1 MNRKVFE
8 NGNSTFIA
16 FCSQQCFGSSLIR
29 EPVFFIT
36 HLKRLSPGPGAKQ
49 VPNKYWGN
57 ECRPDRFSSVVW
69 AVSAQARSPFCLGCS
84 SPSSHCSASNSSH
97 LKSSPKDYPWATGTM
112 SSRCSKSKRLEFNA
126 FPLVTSI
133 QWLRSR
139 NMGLSCFKAA
149 QTCQCNL
156 QARTPCRIRPRPG
169 LHLKLHPCLAFYA
182 FLYCFPCSLVG
193 LPLRTLP

>member
-139 NMGLSCFKAA
+139 NMGALLLQGS
-149 QTCQCNL
+149 TNL
-156 QARTPCRIRPRPG
+156 PVQFT
-169 LHLKLHPCLAFYA
+169 
-182 FLYCFPCSLVG
+182 S
-193 LPLRTLP
+193 